1 MRITMTSSSAS
12 SSSDIGATDL
22 AALICS
28 KVCHDII
35 NPVGAIINGLEV
47 LADDDGGDMKEVAM
61 DLIWKS
67 AEAAS
72 SQLKF
77 ARFAFG
83 AAGSAGASL
92 DLGDIRQVAAGYV
105 TTDKVTMDWTS
116 PMGQLPKDEAK
127 LLLNMIMIA
136 PSTIVRGGTVSIV
149 VDEDLERPRFTIA
162 MQGRGAAIPEDIE
175 ALFRGEVELDSL
187 DARKIQPYFL
197 GLVARS
203 VGAAVTFRQTGEDAV
218 EIAAEIAR

>member
-1 MRITMTSSSAS
+1 MTEISSL
-12 SSSDIGATDL
+12 GATDL

-47 LADDDGGDMKEVAM
+47 LSDDDGGEMRDIAM
-61 DLIWKS
+61 DLVWKS

-72 SQLKF
+72 AQLKF

-83 AAGSAGASL
+83 AAGSAGAEL
-92 DLGDIRQVAAGYV
+92 DLGEIKEVAHGYL
-105 TTDKVTMDWTS
+105 TSDRVTMEWKS
-116 PMGQLPKDEAK
+116 PMGALHKDEAK
-127 LLLNMIMIA
+127 LLLNLAMIA

-149 VDEDLERPRFTIA
+149 VAEEGIVPNFSIECK
-162 MQGRGAAIPEDIE
+162 GRGAKIPETLE
-175 ALFRGEVELDSL
+175 GLFNGEVDLDSL

-197 GLVARS
+197 GLIARSIGADVSFRKTEEETVVLSAIVAR
-203 VGAAVTFRQTGEDAV
+203 
-218 EIAAEIAR
+218 

>member
-1 MRITMTSSSAS
+1 MTSSPK
-12 SSSDIGATDL
+12 IEATDL

-47 LADDDGGDMKEVAM
+47 LGDDDGGDMKDMAM
-61 DLIWKS
+61 ELIWKS

-83 AAGSAGASL
+83 AAGSAGAL
-92 DLGDIRQVAAGYV
+92 MDLGDIRQVATDYI

-116 PMGQLPKDEAK
+116 PMGQLPKDDAK

-136 PSTIVRGGTVSIV
+136 PSTIVHGGTVSIV
-149 VDEDLERPRFTIA
+149 VDEDLASPRFTIA
-162 MQGRGAAIPEDIE
+162 MQGRAAAIPDDIE
-175 ALFRGEVELDSL
+175 ALFRGDVDLDSL

-203 VGAAVTFRQTGEDAV
+203 VGAEVAFRQIGEGAV
-218 EIAAEIAR
+218 EISATIAR